1 MQKVQKII
9 DSSKHENVRIFL
21 EIAKLS
27 RKEISVNHSLFIF
40 CFEADLLY
48 GLPKKSEAEK
58 QKALSILNA
67 FRIRRDV
74 FNVLSSHAEKAKKYK
89 DTESF
94 EILKKA
100 LHLEKSLFNNILE
113 IVKKENSEDLEKI
126 TEFEILSNTF
136 KQLERRLQ
144 HLDELSYR
152 RG

>member
-1 MQKVQKII
+1 MT
-9 DSSKHENVRIFL
+9 N
-21 EIAKLS
+21 
-27 RKEISVNHSLFIF
+27 
-40 CFEADLLY
+40 C
-48 GLPKKSEAEK
+48 
-58 QKALSILNA
+58 
-67 FRIRRDV
+67 
-74 FNVLSSHAEKAKKYK
+74 
-89 DTESF
+89 F